1 MTVTIHCSYFS
12 FCSLILVAKN
22 KMTFLQELLYNT
34 SDTGMAA
41 GSAGMMCKLPGCL
54 TVCAVKAVSPDSH
67 SFHAQ
72 AQLGS
77 RSSLVQGHAKI

>member
-1 MTVTIHCSYFS
+1 
-12 FCSLILVAKN
+12 
-22 KMTFLQELLYNT
+22 MTFLQELLYNT

-41 GSAGMMCKLPGCL
+41 GSAGMMRKLPGCQ

>member
-1 MTVTIHCSYFS
+1 
-12 FCSLILVAKN
+12 VAN
-22 KMTFLQELLYNT
+22 SKMTFLQELLYNT

-41 GSAGMMCKLPGCL
+41 GSAGMMRKLPGCQ

-77 RSSLVQGHAKI
+77 WSSLVQGHAKI